1 MAGDLIFVP
10 FLTQGAI
17 MLDESAELIDNRAVA
32 FALQSIAL
40 RRQGSP
46 GVTVD
51 NNEPGK

>member
-17 MLDESAELIDNRAVA
+17 MLDESGELIDNRAVA
-32 FALQSIAL
+32 FALLAL
-40 RRQGSP
+40 RRRGSP
-46 GVTVD
+46 GVTVN